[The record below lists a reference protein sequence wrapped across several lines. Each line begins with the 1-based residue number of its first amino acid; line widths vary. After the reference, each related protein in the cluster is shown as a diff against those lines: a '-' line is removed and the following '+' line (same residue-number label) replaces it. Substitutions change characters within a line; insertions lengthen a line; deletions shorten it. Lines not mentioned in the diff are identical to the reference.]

1 MTYPLRN
8 MLLPPHILPH
18 FGQMKAV
25 FDNEE
30 IERIQ
35 FFKKILDFSPGGL
48 HQLFDSDEEKTV
60 DDYRVVEAATMNIDQ
75 NTEWLWSKIS
85 DLSAQANYDLFLYDV
100 EYLETLQYLI
110 YEGNGKS
117 KYDWHTDRTIAGYR
131 KYDRKISGIL
141 MLSDPSEYE
150 GGRFLIDRSN
160 EPETVELEKGDV
172 LFFDSTFR
180 HCVEPVTKGQREV
193 IVFWVHGQNKI

>member
-25 FDNEE
+25 FNDEE

-35 FFKKILDFSPGGL
+35 FFKKILDFSPAETHSL
-48 HQLFDSDEEKTV
+48 SDEEKPLEN
-60 DDYRVVEAATMNIDQ
+60 YRVCEAATMSIDQ

-85 DLSAQANYDLFLYDV
+85 DLSAQANYDLFLYEI

-117 KYDWHTDRTIAGYR
+117 KYDWHSDRTIAGYR

-150 GGRFLIDRSN
+150 GGKFLIDRFN
-160 EPETVELEKGDV
+160 EPEAVELEKGDV
-172 LFFDSTFR
+172 LFFDSTFS
-180 HCVEPVTKGQREV
+180 HCVEPVLKGQREV
-193 IVFWVHGQNKI
+193 IVFWVHGQTKI